1 MNTYI
6 KEDILNSNEYIHG
19 RSTDRMWLIV
29 INIQFAELNVCAKTV
44 NNANLTFNK
53 YNKKVFQK

>member
-6 KEDILNSNEYIHG
+6 KEDILHSNEYIHG

-29 INIQFAELNVCAKTV
+29 INIHFAELNVCAKTV